1 MCGIYECKI
10 TSFGTLE
17 VTDNIV
23 STNEISVENS
33 QCYGL
38 VFLHVYM
45 CFWLEIT
52 DFFYLTL
59 RCDL

>member
-1 MCGIYECKI
+1 M
-10 TSFGTLE
+10 E

-23 STNEISVENS
+23 STKEISVENS
-33 QCYGL
+33 PCYGL

-52 DFFYLTL
+52 DFFIWL
-59 RCDL
+59 

>member
-1 MCGIYECKI
+1 MCGIYECKV
-10 TSFGTLE
+10 TSSGTLE

-23 STNEISVENS
+23 STKEISVENS
-33 QCYGL
+33 PCYGL

-52 DFFYLTL
+52 DFFI
-59 RCDL
+59 